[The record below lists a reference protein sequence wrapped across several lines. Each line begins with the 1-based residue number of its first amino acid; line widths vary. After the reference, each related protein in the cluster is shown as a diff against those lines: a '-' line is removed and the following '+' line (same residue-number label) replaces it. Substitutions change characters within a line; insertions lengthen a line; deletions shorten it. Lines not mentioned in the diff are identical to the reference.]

1 MLQVLSKMSCE
12 RELNR
17 IKTEIKKNLPAEI
30 NIKKIEFEGPEIAVY
45 SENPKILIEQ
55 AGILKDLAKKMR
67 KRIVVRWNIEMRRD
81 MGETE
86 NYIRN
91 LVGEEAEISNIDF
104 DEKKGEVIIE
114 SVKPGLV
121 IGKKGNNLTEIRKN
135 TFWQP
140 VTMRAPPIESKTIN
154 LIRGML
160 KVERSKQKE
169 ILLRIGKR
177 IHRPT
182 LFNDLRIRLTTL
194 GGFREVGRSSILI
207 QTNDSEILLD
217 CGLNVG
223 KINNQFPYFEV
234 PQFSIRDLDAV
245 ILSHAHLDHS
255 GLVPFLYKY
264 GYRGPVYCTLPTR
277 NLSTMLQLDYIQI
290 SEREARPAPYA
301 KRDVKTTVLHTLPL
315 SYGKVTDIAPDV
327 KLTLHNSGHILGGSI
342 VHLHF
347 GDGGY
352 NFVYTGDFKF
362 QKTRLLEPAT
372 VNFPRVE
379 CLLTE
384 STYGGAQDRIP
395 SRHESEK
402 ELRNVINSHIRKGGK
417 ILIPVLAVGRAQELI
432 IILEEF
438 ISHGLIDKVP
448 IFLDGLISEATA
460 IHTANPNFLS
470 SDLREK
476 ILHQGKNP
484 FLSEYFTT
492 VNSQEERAEVIKGGS
507 CVILA
512 TSGMLIGGPSLIYLK
527 ELADD
532 QKNGLIF
539 VSYQVEGTLGRR
551 IQKGFREFQYE
562 DTRGRTQLVKANLKI
577 YTIEGFSGHSS
588 RSQISQYIR
597 KINPNPRLII
607 VNHGEAS
614 KTVSLSS
621 LLHKKL
627 KRMTKSPENMETV
640 LLK

>member
-1 MLQVLSKMSCE
+1 MSCE

-17 IKTEIKKNLPAEI
+17 IKTVIKKNLPADI
-30 NIKKIEFEGPEIAVY
+30 KIKKIEFEGPDIAVY
-45 SENPKILIEQ
+45 SENPKVLIDD
-55 AGILKDLAKKMR
+55 ANILKDLAKKMR
-67 KRIVVRWNIEMRRD
+67 KRIVVRWNFEKRRD
-81 MGETE
+81 MIETE
-86 NYIRN
+86 KYIQD
-91 LVGEEAEISNIDF
+91 LIGENAEISNIEF
-104 DEKKGEVIIE
+104 DENKGEVIIE
-114 SVKPGLV
+114 SAKPGLV
-121 IGKKGNNLTEIRKN
+121 IGKKGNNLTEIRRN

-140 VTMRAPPIESKTIN
+140 IAIRAPPIDSKTIK

-160 KVERSKQKE
+160 KTERAKQKQ
-169 ILLRIGKR
+169 ILLKIGKR

-182 LFNDLRIRLTTL
+182 LFNDLRIRMTAL
-194 GGFREVGRSSILI
+194 GGFREVGRSCILI
-207 QTNDSEILLD
+207 QTNDSNILLD
-217 CGLNVG
+217 CGVNVG
-223 KINNQFPYFEV
+223 NSNNKFPFFEV
-234 PQFSIRDLDAV
+234 PQFLIRDLDAV
-245 ILSHAHLDHS
+245 VLTHAHLDHS
-255 GLVPFLYKY
+255 GLVPFLFKY
-264 GYRGPVYCTLPTR
+264 GYRGPLYCTLPTR
-277 NLSTMLQLDYIQI
+277 NLSTMLQLDYIQVA
-290 SEREARPAPYA
+290 EREGRPAPYS
-301 KRDVKTTVLHTLPL
+301 KRDVKTTVLHTIPL

-352 NFVYTGDFKF
+352 NFVYTGDYKF

-372 VNFPRVE
+372 VSFPRVE

-402 ELRNVINSHIRKGGK
+402 ELRDVINAHIRKGGK

-448 IFLDGLISEATA
+448 IFIDGLISEATA
-460 IHTANPNFLS
+460 IHTANPDFLS

-492 VNSQEERAEVIKGGS
+492 ISSKDERKEVIKGGP
-507 CVILA
+507 CIILA

-527 ELADD
+527 ELADNS
-532 QKNGLIF
+532 KNGLIF

-551 IQKGFREFQYE
+551 VQKGFKEFQYE
-562 DTRGRTQLVKANLKI
+562 DTRGRTQLVKLNLHL
-577 YTIEGFSGHSS
+577 YTISGFSGHSS

-597 KINPNPRLII
+597 KINPPPRLII
-607 VNHGEAS
+607 VNHGEES

-627 KRMTKSPENMETV
+627 KRTTKSPTNMETIR
-640 LLK
+640 LK